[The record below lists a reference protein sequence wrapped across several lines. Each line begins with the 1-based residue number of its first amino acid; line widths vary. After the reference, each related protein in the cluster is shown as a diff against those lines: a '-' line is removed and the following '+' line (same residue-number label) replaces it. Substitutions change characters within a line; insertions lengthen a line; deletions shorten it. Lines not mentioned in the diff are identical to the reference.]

1 MKKKR
6 DKKIGLVTKLHTP
19 DSLRVNLYRSD
30 TNHVKICSPV
40 GQIMKYVILIKIT
53 DFTHVFDELVLS
65 VETSE
70 LANFRTVMNFAM
82 QTFSQISFF
91 SEPVS

>member
-1 MKKKR
+1 
-6 DKKIGLVTKLHTP
+6 
-19 DSLRVNLYRSD
+19 
-30 TNHVKICSPV
+30 
-40 GQIMKYVILIKIT
+40 MKYVILIKIT